1 VADQRN
7 DAIERGP
14 AARQRGVVLLALLLA
29 LALGGIAT
37 MAAVDVWALTR
48 QRAAEEELLFVGDQY
63 RKAILHY
70 YLGAPPGTR
79 RVLPATLEDL
89 LDDNRNLVPV
99 HHLRRLYPDP
109 ITGSTEW
116 GALRI
121 GDRIAGVYSLSDR
134 EPIKKARFAPS
145 NQQFTDKTTYRDW
158 VFVVS
163 IPGRGPISVTPP
175 SGGNPADGIPP
186 TVPLPPALRTR
197 S

>member
-1 VADQRN
+1 M
-7 DAIERGP
+7 RGP
-14 AARQRGVVLLALLLA
+14 APRERGVVLLALLLA
-29 LALGGIAT
+29 LALGGIAV
-37 MAAVDVWALTR
+37 MAAVDVWSVTR

-63 RKAILHY
+63 RKAILRY

-89 LDDNRNLVPV
+89 LEDDRNLVPI

-121 GDRIAGVYSLSDR
+121 GDRIAGVYSLSEK

-145 NQQFTDKTTYRDW
+145 LQQFTDKTTYREW

-163 IPGRGPISVTPP
+163 IPGRGPISATPP
-175 SGGNPADGIPP
+175 AAGAPAEGIPTDGVSPAVP
-186 TVPLPPALRTR
+186 TPPARRTR